1 MVNIMLDVTKKQRLQ
16 EGLEKGITIFQKKK
30 KKKCQYIH
38 EQLKTF
44 VSIKKKSW
52 LNLEN
57 IVLKCGKTSCENYVI
72 QIVYNCF

>member
-1 MVNIMLDVTKKQRLQ
+1 MLQKSKGYKKGSR
-16 EGLEKGITIFQKKK
+16 KVSRSFRRR

-57 IVLKCGKTSCENYVI
+57 IVLKCGKTSCKNYVI

>member
-1 MVNIMLDVTKKQRLQ
+1 MLQKSKGYKKGSR
-16 EGLEKGITIFQKKK
+16 KVSRSFRRRR

-44 VSIKKKSW
+44 VSIKKESW

-57 IVLKCGKTSCENYVI
+57 IVLKCGKTSCKNYVI

>member
-1 MVNIMLDVTKKQRLQ
+1 MLQKSKGYKKGSR
-16 EGLEKGITIFQKKK
+16 KVSRSFRRRRR

-57 IVLKCGKTSCENYVI
+57 IVLKCGKTSCKNYVI

>member
-1 MVNIMLDVTKKQRLQ
+1 MLQKSKGYKKGSR
-16 EGLEKGITIFQKKK
+16 KVSRSFRRRR

-44 VSIKKKSW
+44 VSIKKKRW

-57 IVLKCGKTSCENYVI
+57 IVLKCGKTSCKNYVI

>member
-1 MVNIMLDVTKKQRLQ
+1 MLQKSKGYKKGSR
-16 EGLEKGITIFQKKK
+16 KVSRSFRRRR

-57 IVLKCGKTSCENYVI
+57 IVLKCGKTSCKNYVI

>member
-1 MVNIMLDVTKKQRLQ
+1 MLQKSKGYKKGSR
-16 EGLEKGITIFQKKK
+16 KVSRSFRRRR

-44 VSIKKKSW
+44 VSIEKKSW

-57 IVLKCGKTSCENYVI
+57 IVLKCGKTSCKNYVI

>member
-1 MVNIMLDVTKKQRLQ
+1 MLQKSKGYKKGSR
-16 EGLEKGITIFQKKK
+16 KVSRSFRRRR
-30 KKKCQYIH
+30 KKKCQDIH

-44 VSIKKKSW
+44 VSIGKKSW

-57 IVLKCGKTSCENYVI
+57 IVLKCGKTSCKNYVI